1 MYPAL
6 QQTTGEKCGPARR
19 SADGHRTV
27 PVVEVGRLRGRAH
40 QSFSSMTIAVRAG
53 SLMLCSSWMTPAAWK
68 PTSPASAS
76 SVMVLPCGV
85 VIPIVPVL
93 VVTADKRNI
102 APSKA
107 WEGGIPCE
115 RMKPF
120 KRIQLVK
127 VQSG

>member
-1 MYPAL
+1 MTFQWTDASNEVETVTLALPLGTHTFTLTVSDGSESDTDTVTVTVEDTLAPA
-6 QQTTGEKCGPARR
+6 T
-19 SADGHRTV
+19 
-27 PVVEVGRLRGRAH
+27 
-40 QSFSSMTIAVRAG
+40 
-53 SLMLCSSWMTPAAWK
+53 
-68 PTSPASAS
+68 SAS
-76 SVMVLPCGV
+76 FPNPSGNAGWYTTDVSVTLSVA
-85 VIPIVPVL
+85 
-93 VVTADKRNI
+93 ADKRNI